1 MSRVKRGTTARK
13 RRKKVLK
20 EAKGYYGAR
29 SRTYQ
34 KANETLMRAWAYA
47 YRDRRTKKRVMRR
60 LWIVRINAA
69 ARLSGLSYSQFM
81 HGITLAGVGLDRKV
95 LADIAVHDQKAFERL
110 AAMAKE
116 HLSAN
121 PATPTSPGDQAVLN
135 AGNVHA

>member
-1 MSRVKRGTTARK
+1 MSRVKRGTTARR

-20 EAKGYYGAR
+20 QAKGYYGAR
-29 SRTYQ
+29 SKTYQ

-60 LWIVRINAA
+60 LWIIRINAA

-81 HGITLAGVGLDRKV
+81 HGIALAGIGLDRKV
-95 LADIAVHDQKAFERL
+95 LADIAVHDQKGFERL

-116 HLSAN
+116 HL
-121 PATPTSPGDQAVLN
+121 PTGVTNSVSPGDEAVQN
-135 AGNVHA
+135 AGSVHA

>member
-1 MSRVKRGTTARK
+1 MSRVKRGTTARR

-20 EAKGYYGAR
+20 QAKGYYGAR
-29 SRTYQ
+29 SKTYQ

-60 LWIVRINAA
+60 LWIIRINAA

-81 HGITLAGVGLDRKV
+81 HGIALAGIGLDRKV
-95 LADIAVHDQKAFERL
+95 LADIAVHDQKGFERL

-116 HLSAN
+116 HL
-121 PATPTSPGDQAVLN
+121 PTGATNSVSPGDEAVEN
-135 AGNVHA
+135 AGSVHA